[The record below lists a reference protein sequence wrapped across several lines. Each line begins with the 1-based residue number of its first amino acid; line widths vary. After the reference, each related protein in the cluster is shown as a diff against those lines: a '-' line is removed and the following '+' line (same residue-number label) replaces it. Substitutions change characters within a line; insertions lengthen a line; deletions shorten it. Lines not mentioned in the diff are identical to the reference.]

1 MLCCL
6 LFVFHIRLGH
16 VVPELNLGANVKLPG
31 FEAQPDGQVVDTRT
45 GAVMSI
51 PEEIKQ
57 GIVDVDGQRS
67 DTGARN
73 SSNGEPVPQTSNE
86 EVCIIYE

>member
-1 MLCCL
+1 MFCCL
-6 LFVFHIRLGH
+6 LFVFHIHLGH
-16 VVPELNLGANVKLPG
+16 VIPELNLGASVKSPG
-31 FEAQPDGQVVDTRT
+31 FEAQLDGQVMDTRT

-51 PEEIKQ
+51 PKEIKQ

-73 SSNGEPVPQTSNE
+73 SSNGEPVPQTSTP